1 MEQRAVASDL
11 AEAMQASCLGMRV
24 ARLHR
29 VVSRAYEQ
37 ALQQLGLSQ
46 PQVEILAE
54 LMCATDPVK
63 PTTLAATLMIERST
77 LSRNLAL
84 MQEKGWLVRVET
96 SPKGRTMSVAIADSG
111 VAVLASARTAWQ
123 HIQTSMETTL
133 GPAVSSTLD
142 GWLDLLTKAP
152 AEVATSS

>member
-1 MEQRAVASDL
+1 
-11 AEAMQASCLGMRV
+11 MRV

-46 PQVEILAE
+46 PQAEILAE
-54 LMCATDPVK
+54 LMCATGPVK
-63 PTTLAATLMIERST
+63 PATLAARLMIERST

-96 SPKGRTMSVAIADSG
+96 SPTGRTMSVAIADPG
-111 VAVLASARTAWQ
+111 VAVLASARTVWQ
-123 HIQTSMETTL
+123 HTQTRMESTL
-133 GPAVSSTLD
+133 GPATSSTLD
-142 GWLDLLTKAP
+142 RWLDLLTKA
-152 AEVATSS
+152 SSDVVSSS